1 MDATLAIY
9 LRTPFMNRNLEMLDP
24 AIMGDETSMYALF
37 GHLRENDPVT
47 YVEHPDYEPFWAIT
61 RHEDIKFISQNNDR
75 FLNNPRTV
83 LVQREFEK
91 ALLEKFGTRNG
102 LETLIHMDAPK
113 HRKLRGV
120 TRDWFKPGPIGKLS
134 GDVQAIAKEYVD
146 KMEGFGGECDF
157 VKEISLLYP
166 LRVIMSIIGVAP
178 EEEAMMLKLTQEL
191 FGAADPSQ
199 SRGEEVEDA
208 LGVLM
213 DFFNYFVAL
222 VEERKKN
229 PKDDLATLLA
239 TALVDGEPMEQLD
252 QISYFIISATAGH
265 DTTAA
270 TVAGGMKALI
280 ENPEQ
285 LEKLRQNPELY
296 NSAAREMIRWTAPVR
311 HMMRTTTRDEEFQGQ
326 TIKAGENLCLW
337 YPAANRDARAIDNPD
352 VFDIER
358 DNKHQLAFG
367 FGGHMCLGQHL
378 AVMEV
383 ELFFRELIPRLKH
396 IEMAG
401 DTDWVQAIFVGG
413 PKSMPVR
420 YQF

>member
-1 MDATLAIY
+1 
-9 LRTPFMNRNLEMLDP
+9 MNRNLELLDP

-37 GHLRENDPVT
+37 KHLCENDPVT
-47 YVEHPDYEPFWAIT
+47 YVEHPDYESFWAIT

-83 LVQREFEK
+83 LVQKEFER
-91 ALLEKFGTRNG
+91 ALLEQFGTRNG

-134 GDVQAIAKEYVD
+134 GEVQAIAKEYVD
-146 KMEGFGGECDF
+146 KMEALGGECDF

-166 LRVIMSIIGVAP
+166 LRVIMSIIGVPP

-191 FGAADPSQ
+191 FGAADPGQ
-199 SRGEEVEDA
+199 SRGEEIEDA

-213 DFFNYFVAL
+213 DFFNYFVGL
-222 VEERKKN
+222 VEERKKT

-280 ENPEQ
+280 EHPEQ

>member
-1 MDATLAIY
+1 
-9 LRTPFMNRNLEMLDP
+9 MNKNLDLLDP
-24 AIMGDETSMYALF
+24 AIMGDEPSMYALLEY
-37 GHLRENDPVT
+37 LRENDPVS
-47 YVEHPDYEPFWAIT
+47 YVEHPDYRPFWSIT

-83 LVQREFEK
+83 LAQEELEK
-91 ALLEKFGTRNG
+91 ALLAQFGTPNG
-102 LETLIHMDAPK
+102 LETLIHMDEPK

-134 GDVQAIAKEYVD
+134 GDIQSIAKAYVD
-146 KMEGFGGECDF
+146 KMEGLEGECDF

-166 LRVIMSIIGVAP
+166 LRVIMSTIGVAP
-178 EEEAMMLKLTQEL
+178 EEEPLMLKLTQEL

-199 SRGEEVEDA
+199 GRGDNAEDV
-208 LGVLM
+208 LGVLT
-213 DFFNYFVAL
+213 DFFTYFAAL
-222 VEERKKN
+222 VEERKKD
-229 PKDDLATLLA
+229 PKEDLATVLA
-239 TALVDGEPMEQLD
+239 TALVDGEPMEQMD
-252 QISYFIISATAGH
+252 QISYFVIAATAGH

-280 ENPEQ
+280 EHPEQ
-285 LEKLRQNPELY
+285 MEKLRANPELY
-296 NSAAREMIRWTAPVR
+296 NSAAREMIRWTSPVR
-311 HMMRTTTRDEEFQGQ
+311 HMMRTTTQDEVFHGQ
-326 TIKAGENLCLW
+326 TIKAGESLCLW
-337 YPAANRDARAIDNPD
+337 YPAANRDARAIENPD

-358 DNKHQLAFG
+358 DTRNQLALG

-378 AVMEV
+378 AILEV

-401 DTDWVQAIFVGG
+401 KPEWVQAIFVGG

-420 YQF
+420 YEFRGE

>member
-1 MDATLAIY
+1 
-9 LRTPFMNRNLEMLDP
+9 MNRNLDLLDP

-37 GHLRENDPVT
+37 EQLRENDPVS

-61 RHEDIKFISQNNDR
+61 RHQDIKFISQNNER

-83 LVQREFEK
+83 LVQREFEQ
-91 ALLEKFGTRNG
+91 ALLAQFGTRNG

-134 GDVQAIAKEYVD
+134 GEVEKLARHYVD
-146 KMEGFGGECDF
+146 KMENLGGECDF

-213 DFFNYFVAL
+213 DFFNYFTAL

-229 PKDDLATLLA
+229 PREDLATLLA
-239 TALVDGEPMEQLD
+239 NALVDGDPIEQLD
-252 QISYFIISATAGH
+252 QISYFIITATAGH

-270 TVAGGMKALI
+270 TIAGGMRALI
-280 ENPEQ
+280 ENPQ
-285 LEKLRQNPELY
+285 QMEKLRANPGLY
-296 NSAAREMIRWTAPVR
+296 NSAAREMIRWTSPVR

-326 TIKAGENLCLW
+326 AIKAGENLCLW
-337 YPAANRDARAIDNPD
+337 YPAANRDARAIDDPD

-358 DNKHQLAFG
+358 DNKNQLALG

-378 AVMEV
+378 ATLEV

-396 IEMAG
+396 IEMVG
-401 DTDWVQAIFVGG
+401 EPEWVQAIFVGG

-420 YQF
+420 YEFHEQ